1 MRARTPGS
9 DLRRAPQ
16 LAGAAFGSGG
26 GLLAE
31 CAEALDKLKLSK
43 RPAQQAAL
51 ESIAYGADL
60 LYVDRTGGGKSLTF
74 QLPAA
79 LAWRTAVLAGE
90 TLPPILLCVVPYIS
104 LGEHQRAAFEALL
117 ARMYAAGLL
126 PRLGHVC
133 FVRRAAKGADAPT
146 TAAVAVSPLPGLAS
160 ATAADTA
167 KSAGGLPAGSRPA
180 SLPCGACVG
189 CRGELASNQLGR
201 LPKVKGQPCC
211 WSCRVATTDRDAWC
225 EWCRSSHAT
234 GNKVQQQ
241 GRGGCAERLRLL
253 GLASSAPATPE
264 TAALASRT
272 RNASA
277 AAATS
282 SPAPQKEAAP
292 ADVEEPM
299 RLSDL
304 PASAWE
310 RLIVED
316 PNLVCVVVTSAG
328 LTAAGARGRLL
339 REALSLRPR
348 SLTAYD
354 ECHTVDDMSM
364 AGYAESLKHVG
375 VVVDSIDA
383 AGGWPRMPRIALTS
397 TLPPVV
403 RQRVM
408 LRLRLAPNARLVRS
422 SINRPDITYFRVPLE
437 RREGESIVEGGVQA
451 FALVRRAMPP
461 WVREGR
467 TMIFTTLASTAVL
480 LAKALRDRGE
490 RAWSYASRTMTP
502 AQREAAS
509 SEWAA
514 EAYGIVVCTG
524 ALGTGNSTD
533 KVRLVL
539 AYEFAADPTE
549 CFQHLGRLARE
560 DGEQGVAV
568 LCMSARFAVERLALL
583 SPTQRGAL
591 ACFLRLLAIY
601 CTPDCLRAALLQ
613 EFGEGVQA
621 CAGCDECCRSVRCA
635 DPACG
640 DLLPELAH
648 WVGGRKAA
656 CHLLEHVQGLEW
668 QSLTTLLR
676 EVPEGAPAPFDEQTA
691 HQMLCLVLL
700 AKGGLVVEL
709 RPHPHL
715 ERGSIAHVA
724 VSEAVLHSLRFG
736 GESLPVLLP
745 AASPAKR
752 AAAAPASAASSEP
765 VMSEA
770 LKSAA
775 VGQEIAALAAGARL
789 QLQRANA
796 LLGERV
802 ACDGRPL
809 AELDVVPRDFELI
822 KQAVAA
828 PVEGMSTLSAAARAT
843 LLRADVLQVEAQLR
857 QLQTQLGEV
866 QAEAELE
873 AQMVAEA
880 ELEAQMAACPSPQPL
895 PSRPAPAKRSPGQME
910 PTPIECS
917 PPGRPPA
924 RPGTVRRIESPAK
937 APSVGTAGDRRLA
950 ADEQGQQRAVAR
962 QQLAGAQGR
971 RDTPERSAN
980 ALRASPRSHHGAP
993 SPPSPAASTALTAAS
1008 TTLPRV
1014 ALRFD
1019 DVLEEDPYEMEMQ
1032 FAAEL
1037 VPCEQPPPPDGDAL
1051 ELLL

>member
-1 MRARTPGS
+1 M
-9 DLRRAPQ
+9 
-16 LAGAAFGSGG
+16 
-26 GLLAE
+26 
-31 CAEALDKLKLSK
+31 LSK

-51 ESIAYGADL
+51 ESIADGADL

-90 TLPPILLCVVPYIS
+90 TLPPILLLVVPYIS
-104 LGEHQRAAFEALL
+104 LGEHQRAAFEAFL

-133 FVRRAAKGADAPT
+133 FVRRAANGADGPT

-167 KSAGGLPAGSRPA
+167 KSAGGLSAGSRPA
-180 SLPCGACVG
+180 TLPCGACVG
-189 CRGELASNQLGR
+189 CRGELAPLHLSR
-201 LPKVKGQPCC
+201 LPKVEGQPCC
-211 WSCRVATTDRDAWC
+211 WSCRVATTDRD
-225 EWCRSSHAT
+225 EWCDWCRGPQAT
-234 GNKVQQQ
+234 GHKVRQ
-241 GRGGCAERLRLL
+241 GGGGCTERARLL
-253 GLASSAPATPE
+253 GLVGRAPATPE

-277 AAATS
+277 AAAAS

-328 LTAAGARGRLL
+328 LTSEGARGRLL
-339 REALSLRPR
+339 REALSLRRR

-364 AGYAESLKHVG
+364 AGYAESLKRVG

-383 AGGWPRMPRIALTS
+383 ASGWRRMPRIALTS

-403 RQRVM
+403 RQSVM
-408 LRLRLAPNARLVRS
+408 LRLRLSPAAHLVRS
-422 SINRPDITYFRVPLE
+422 SIDRSDITYFRVPLE
-437 RREGESIVEGGVQA
+437 RDEGESIVEGGVRA
-451 FALVRRAMPP
+451 LALVRRAMPP

-560 DGEQGVAV
+560 DGEQGIAV

-640 DLLPELAH
+640 DLLPELAC

-668 QSLTTLLR
+668 QPLTTLLR
-676 EVPEGAPAPFDEQTA
+676 EAPEGAPAPFDERTP

-715 ERGSIAHVA
+715 ERGSIAHVV

-775 VGQEIAALAAGARL
+775 VGQEIAALAGGARL
-789 QLQRANA
+789 QLQRAHA
-796 LLGERV
+796 LLSTRV

-809 AELDVVPRDFELI
+809 AELDVVPRDLELI

-843 LLRADVLQVEAQLR
+843 LLRADVLQAEAQLR
-857 QLQTQLGEV
+857 QVQKQLGEA

-873 AQMVAEA
+873 AEAKAEA
-880 ELEAQMAACPSPQPL
+880 ELEAQMAACPSPQPQ
-895 PSRPAPAKRSPGQME
+895 PSRPALAKRSPGQMA
-910 PTPIECS
+910 PSQIECS

-937 APSVGTAGDRRLA
+937 APSAGTVADRRLA
-950 ADEQGQQRAVAR
+950 AEEQGQQRSVAR

-971 RDTPERSAN
+971 RDTPERSAS
-980 ALRASPRSHHGAP
+980 ALCASPRSHHGAP
-993 SPPSPAASTALTAAS
+993 SPSPAASTTPTAAS

-1014 ALRFD
+1014 TLRFD
-1019 DVLEEDPYEMEMQ
+1019 DVHEEDPYEMEMQ
-1032 FAAEL
+1032 IAAEL
-1037 VPCEQPPPPDGDAL
+1037 APCEQPPPDEDAL
-1051 ELLL
+1051 